1 MAAAGL
7 AAPEG
12 GSAGM
17 PLGTAVATAAA
28 AAMCPPPPAGPGSW
42 SRSLDRALEEAAAS
56 GTLSLSGRK
65 LRDYPRASAANHDLS
80 DTTRAG
86 EGPGRAPA
94 PGRGSLCHSPARG
107 SEGVEARLARWEL
120 PQGVL
125 GGAGTP
131 PRSPRLIFSPQ
142 ERSERGFPAPRLC
155 PEAMLL
161 VLLLSGCFSLP
172 ALPLPLS
179 LQSSW
184 AAPLGLASLSPCSE
198 NEF

>member
-1 MAAAGL
+1 MAGAWVPSARPGGAPRMRSAARSRSGGGGGEMAAAGL

-17 PLGTAVATAAA
+17 PLGTAVAAAV
-28 AAMCPPPPAGPGSW
+28 CPPPPAGPGSW

-94 PGRGSLCHSPARG
+94 PGRGSP
-107 SEGVEARLARWEL
+107 
-120 PQGVL
+120 
-125 GGAGTP
+125 
-131 PRSPRLIFSPQ
+131 
-142 ERSERGFPAPRLC
+142 
-155 PEAMLL
+155 
-161 VLLLSGCFSLP
+161 
-172 ALPLPLS
+172 
-179 LQSSW
+179 
-184 AAPLGLASLSPCSE
+184 
-198 NEF
+198 